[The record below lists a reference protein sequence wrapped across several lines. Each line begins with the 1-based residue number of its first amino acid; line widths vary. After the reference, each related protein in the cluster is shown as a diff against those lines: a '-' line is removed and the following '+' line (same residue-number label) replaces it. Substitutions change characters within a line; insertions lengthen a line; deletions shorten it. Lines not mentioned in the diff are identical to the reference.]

1 MGEGN
6 TGIVMSGVFDS
17 NPYEAGDWS
26 GKGRHTFY
34 MDMTPNVVLDPERA
48 PMVTKEELQKAI
60 PSFDWTGGHSGRMQ
74 IRWRLFGKSIS
85 LSMAITLLG
94 KQ

>member
-1 MGEGN
+1 
-6 TGIVMSGVFDS
+6 MSFLTQ
-17 NPYEAGDWS
+17 
-26 GKGRHTFY
+26 KGLLWLLKRNYRKQYHHSIG
-34 MDMTPNVVLDPERA
+34 RA
-48 PMVTKEELQKAI
+48 DILVACYPKKK
-60 PSFDWTGGHSGRMQ
+60 Q